1 VAIQKPRG
9 TYVWIAALTLF
20 ARNDKEKRTFMSLV
34 KSTLTIGFFTLLSR
48 ISGFVRDVL
57 MANLIGASWL
67 SDAFFVAFKLPNFF
81 RRLFA
86 EGAFNAAFIPSF
98 SSILTAEGRDAA
110 IRFAGEVMSVLLVV
124 LLVLNAIFIIFM
136 PWITPLFAP
145 GFADTP
151 EKFNLTVTLS
161 QITFPYILFISLVS
175 LLGGILNSMGKFA
188 AAAASPILLNLCMIA
203 AMLGLNFISETPAHA
218 LAYGV
223 FIAGLV
229 QLGWLVYICAK
240 QNVLPQ
246 LLSPRL
252 TRQVRMMLLLMAP
265 AALGSGVQQLNL
277 LIDVIIASH
286 IPGAV
291 SYLYYA
297 DRITELP
304 IGMIGVAVGTV
315 LLPMLSKQIRNG
327 ELAEARTSMNRALEL
342 VLLFGL
348 PATAALCV
356 IAEPVIRVLYQHG
369 AFTPEDMR
377 QTVPTLIAFT
387 AGLPAFLAVKI
398 FAPGFFANHDTK
410 TPFKIA
416 VACVIINLFFNL
428 TLSGPFAQVGM
439 AAATSIAGW
448 VNVAAMGWILHK
460 RGIFV
465 PDALLTSRLT
475 KMVGASLAMMAAL
488 AFIEPYFAAFY
499 TGSIFS
505 KTLGLGIVIAIGTA
519 VYGSAV
525 LLLRA
530 YDANL
535 MTRLLRRR

>member
-1 VAIQKPRG
+1 
-9 TYVWIAALTLF
+9 
-20 ARNDKEKRTFMSLV
+20 MSLV
-34 KSTLTIGFFTLLSR
+34 KSTLTIGFFTFLSR
-48 ISGFVRDVL
+48 ISGFVRDVM

-98 SSILTAEGRDAA
+98 SSILTTDGREAA
-110 IRFAGEVMSVLLVV
+110 IRFAGEVMSVLLLV
-124 LLVLNAIFIIFM
+124 LLILNAVFIVFM

-151 EKFNLTVTLS
+151 EKFDLTVTLS

-188 AAAASPILLNLCMIA
+188 APAASPILLNLCMIGG
-203 AMLGLNFISETPAHA
+203 MLWLNGMSATPAHA
-218 LAYGV
+218 LSYAV

-229 QLGWLVYICAK
+229 QFGWLVLACIRSDMMPPL
-240 QNVLPQ
+240 V
-246 LLSPRL
+246 SPRM
-252 TRQVRMMLLLMAP
+252 TRQVKTMLLLMAP

-315 LLPMLSKQIRNG
+315 LLPMLSKQIRSG
-327 ELAEARTSMNRALEL
+327 QIDEARTSMNRALEL
-342 VLLFGL
+342 VLLFGF
-348 PATAALCV
+348 PSTAALMV
-356 IAEPVIRVLYQHG
+356 IAQPIIMVLYQHG
-369 AFTPEDMR
+369 AFTPQDMAEA
-377 QTVPTLIAFT
+377 TPTLIAFT

-398 FAPGFFANHDTK
+398 FAPGFYANHDTK

-416 VACVIINLFFNL
+416 VTCVVINLFFNL
-428 TLSGPFAQVGM
+428 TLSGPFKQVGM
-439 AAATSIAGW
+439 AMATSIAGW
-448 VNVAAMGWILHK
+448 VNVGAMMVILHK
-460 RGIFV
+460 RGIFM
-465 PDALLTSRLT
+465 PDSLLKSRLM
-475 KMVGASLAMMAAL
+475 KMLLASGIMAAVLAVVQSLVAPYYEHGSVMKVASL
-488 AFIEPYFAAFY
+488 
-499 TGSIFS
+499 
-505 KTLGLGIVIAIGTA
+505 
-519 VYGSAV
+519 SAV
-525 LLLRA
+525 IVSGMIVFGVSVLVLKA
-530 YDANL
+530 YDASL
-535 MTRLLRRR
+535 ITRILRRKRQD

>member
-1 VAIQKPRG
+1 
-9 TYVWIAALTLF
+9 
-20 ARNDKEKRTFMSLV
+20 MSLV
-34 KSTLTIGFFTLLSR
+34 KSTMTIGFFTLLSR

-98 SSILTAEGRDAA
+98 SAILTEQGRDAA
-110 IRFAGEVMSVLLVV
+110 IKFAGEVMSVLLLI
-124 LLVLNAIFIIFM
+124 LLVLNAVFIIFM

-145 GFADTP
+145 GFTDTP

-175 LLGGILNSMGKFA
+175 LLGGVLNSMGKFA
-188 AAAASPILLNLCMIA
+188 APAASPILLNLCMIGG
-203 AMLGLNFISETPAHA
+203 MLWLNGVSATPAHA
-218 LAYGV
+218 LSYAV
-223 FIAGLV
+223 FIAGVV
-229 QLGWLVYICAK
+229 QLAWLVFICLRLEMMPAIH
-240 QNVLPQ
+240 
-246 LLSPRL
+246 SPRL
-252 TRQVRMMLLLMAP
+252 TTQVKTMLLLMAP

-315 LLPMLSKQIRNG
+315 LLPMMSKQIRSGN
-327 ELAEARTSMNRALEL
+327 LTEARSSMNRALEL

-348 PATAALCV
+348 PCTAALCV
-356 IAEPVIRVLYQHG
+356 IAEPIIRVLYQHG
-369 AFTPEDMR
+369 AFTTNDMLEA
-377 QTVPTLIAFT
+377 TPTLIAFT
-387 AGLPAFLAVKI
+387 VGLPAFLAVKI
-398 FAPGFFANHDTK
+398 FAPGFYANHDTK

-416 VACVIINLFFNL
+416 MICVVVNLFFNL
-428 TLSGPFAQVGM
+428 TLSGPFKQVGM

-448 VNVAAMGWILHK
+448 VNVGMMAYILHK
-460 RGIFV
+460 RGIFA
-465 PDALLTSRLT
+465 PDAMLKARLA
-475 KMVGASLAMMAAL
+475 KMLVSSVVMMVALSIVQPMVAHWYDISAAMKVAAL
-488 AFIEPYFAAFY
+488 SSVI
-499 TGSIFS
+499 GV
-505 KTLGLGIVIAIGTA
+505 GLL
-519 VYGSAV
+519 VYGLAV
-525 LLLRA
+525 LLLKA
-530 YDANL
+530 YDTSMVTKL
-535 MTRLLRRR
+535 VRRKR

>member
-1 VAIQKPRG
+1 
-9 TYVWIAALTLF
+9 
-20 ARNDKEKRTFMSLV
+20 MSLV
-34 KSTLTIGFFTLLSR
+34 KSTLTIGFFTFLSR
-48 ISGFVRDVL
+48 ISGFVRDVM

-98 SSILTAEGRDAA
+98 SSILTADGREAA
-110 IRFAGEVMSVLLVV
+110 IRFAGEVMSVLLLV
-124 LLVLNAIFIIFM
+124 LLILNAIFIVFM

-151 EKFNLTVTLS
+151 EKFDLTVTLS

-188 AAAASPILLNLCMIA
+188 APAASPILLNLCMIGG
-203 AMLGLNFISETPAHA
+203 MLWLNDISPTPAHA
-218 LAYGV
+218 LSYAV
-223 FIAGLV
+223 LIAGMV
-229 QLGWLVYICAK
+229 QLGWLILACVRSDMMPPL
-240 QNVLPQ
+240 V
-246 LLSPRL
+246 SPRL
-252 TRQVRMMLLLMAP
+252 TKQVKTMLLLMAP

-315 LLPMLSKQIRNG
+315 LLPMLSKQIRSG
-327 ELAEARTSMNRALEL
+327 DVAAARTSMNRALEL

-348 PATAALCV
+348 PATAALMV
-356 IAEPVIRVLYQHG
+356 IAKPIIMVLYQHG
-369 AFTPEDMR
+369 AFTAHDMAEA
-377 QTVPTLIAFT
+377 TPTLIAFT
-387 AGLPAFLAVKI
+387 LGLPAFLAVKV
-398 FAPGFFANHDTK
+398 FAPGFYANHDTK

-416 VACVIINLFFNL
+416 VTCVVVNLFFNL

-439 AAATSIAGW
+439 ALATTIAGW
-448 VNVAAMGWILHK
+448 VNVGAMVWILHK
-460 RGIFV
+460 REVFMADG
-465 PDALLTSRLT
+465 LLKSRLI
-475 KMVGASLAMMAAL
+475 KMVAASAIMAAAL
-488 AFIEPYFAAFY
+488 AVVQ
-499 TGSIFS
+499 
-505 KTLGLGIVIAIGTA
+505 GLVAHLYEQGPVMKVVALSSVITVGMVVFGI
-519 VYGSAV
+519 SV
-525 LLLRA
+525 LVLKA
-530 YDANL
+530 YDASV
-535 MTRLLRRR
+535 MTRLLRRKR